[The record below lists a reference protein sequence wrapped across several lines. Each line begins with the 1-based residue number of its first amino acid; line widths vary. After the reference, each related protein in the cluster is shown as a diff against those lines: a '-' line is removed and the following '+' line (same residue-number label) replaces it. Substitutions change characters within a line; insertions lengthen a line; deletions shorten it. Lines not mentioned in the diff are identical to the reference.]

1 MSVTLLGPQRF
12 RMSARAAVRALEV
25 EGPIAVINAGW
36 QEREVDDAELD
47 EVLDGRTTNLQLF
60 RRLEHVLEVD
70 PEYAEV
76 ARVHHELLAEQQALY
91 ILRLGH
97 ALEAA
102 YAVARRAGPGH
113 LHDAALDSAIAEIRT
128 LDAWHLERL
137 DQLEGE
143 FEATN
148 DPLHRLAVAEHR
160 GEVTELVRSAGALIL
175 TGGHVDVLLR
185 CLQMFVEA
193 PPPSMPVVAWSAGA
207 MALAERVVLF
217 ADEAVQGSGHAE
229 VYRRGMGLVRGVV
242 PLPHARRRLHLD
254 DPVRVAAF
262 ARRFADA
269 CCLIL
274 DDGVRVPLPEQGGCP
289 PGVPVLSA
297 TGHVAT
303 LEAA

>member
-1 MSVTLLGPQRF
+1 
-12 RMSARAAVRALEV
+12 
-25 EGPIAVINAGW
+25 
-36 QEREVDDAELD
+36 
-47 EVLDGRTTNLQLF
+47 
-60 RRLEHVLEVD
+60 
-70 PEYAEV
+70 
-76 ARVHHELLAEQQALY
+76 
-91 ILRLGH
+91 
-97 ALEAA
+97 
-102 YAVARRAGPGH
+102 
-113 LHDAALDSAIAEIRT
+113 
-128 LDAWHLERL
+128 
-137 DQLEGE
+137 
-143 FEATN
+143 
-148 DPLHRLAVAEHR
+148 
-160 GEVTELVRSAGALIL
+160 
-175 TGGHVDVLLR
+175 
-185 CLQMFVEA
+185 
-193 PPPSMPVVAWSAGA
+193 MPVVAWSAGA